1 MLQIGIILAVGTVLP
16 DRARHRCPRALV
28 IGACLSISSTLVVIK
43 QLIDRGE
50 LDALH
55 GRVAIGWAIVR
66 TLVTIAFIV
75 ALRHL
80 LAGDVVGPLLLAL
93 GKAALFLALAYLV
106 GTRVM
111 PWILRTV
118 SRQGSSE
125 LFLLAVVA
133 TALLTAFVSSAVFGL
148 SLALGAFVAG
158 IIVSESDVSYQV
170 AAEVIPFRD
179 LFAVLFFVSVG
190 MLVDPEALLASAPT
204 VALLVLIAV
213 AGKGFVITVLGRGS
227 GCRCAPRSSSVARW
241 PRSASSA
248 SSSRATRSRS
258 R

>member
-1 MLQIGIILAVGTVLP
+1 
-16 DRARHRCPRALV
+16 
-28 IGACLSISSTLVVIK
+28 
-43 QLIDRGE
+43 
-50 LDALH
+50 
-55 GRVAIGWAIVR
+55 
-66 TLVTIAFIV
+66 
-75 ALRHL
+75 
-80 LAGDVVGPLLLAL
+80 
-93 GKAALFLALAYLV
+93 
-106 GTRVM
+106 M

-125 LFLLAVVA
+125 LFLLAEVA

-158 IIVSESDVSYQV
+158 IIVSESDISYQA

-213 AGKGFVITVLGRGS
+213 VGKGFVITVLGRGF
-227 GCRCAPRSSSVARW
+227 GMPL
-241 PRSASSA
+241 RSALLLGGAMAQVGEFSFIVA
-248 SSSRATRSRS
+248 SDAFALEVIDVEVYNLILGTAVVSILLTPLATQISERLARFVEQRVDQQPAPALPVPGMRPMSRTECLRYPADDESRPS
-258 R
+258 IVVLGAGRVGRVVVRAVRNRGF